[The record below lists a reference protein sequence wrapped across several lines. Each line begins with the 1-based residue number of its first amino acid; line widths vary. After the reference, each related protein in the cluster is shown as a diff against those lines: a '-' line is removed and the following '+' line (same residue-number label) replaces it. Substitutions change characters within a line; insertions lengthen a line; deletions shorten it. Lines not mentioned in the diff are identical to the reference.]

1 MPKLRVNPQPPR
13 HDTPHE
19 TLGLVFTFFG
29 QPCAETGVLNRRA
42 LLAGGVVAAGV
53 GAATWFYWP
62 RRASK
67 AMGMGM
73 GPFQHYP
80 FDPVA
85 AANFQQKLFAPVASG
100 PLGVLDVVAPL
111 TLRATQASFALLPGP
126 PSQAPSPFLLY
137 QTDHGGQAYQNP
149 ILRIERGAQFVVTLD
164 NALTEPTIIHW
175 HGLHTPAKM
184 DGHPS
189 QTIAPGARFEY
200 NFTVRNRGGT
210 YWYHTHAHELTAKQA
225 YNGLASF
232 FLVDDDD
239 QRKLAKALDLQL
251 GVTDLPL
258 VIQDKQFDAQ
268 GKLLYRP
275 NAHESMMGWLGD
287 IVLTNLTVNAVLTV
301 TPRTYRLRMLNGSNA
316 RIYRLAF
323 AKGETLLPFT
333 VIGTDG
339 GLIERPETV
348 TEAFLSPG
356 ERLDVLFDAAQA
368 QPGDTV
374 FLKSLAFDQMENE
387 GTASGM
393 GGMGDMKGMNSQGMK
408 HMMGSMSSSRLAMG
422 VEFKVLKL
430 SVAEGVR
437 VAATVP
443 TVLSEVKPVRA
454 EGTASTEGT
463 ADRLIELSMQGMRFL
478 INGRS
483 FRMDEIAFDVKR
495 GSVEVWRIS
504 NPALGMPHPMHM
516 HGFSFQVLE
525 RLNSPPQWPASARL
539 GRGRAVT
546 DLGWK
551 DTVLVWPGETV
562 CIAIDF
568 AHDFPGDQTYLFHC
582 HNLEHEDGGMMI
594 NFRVLA

>member
-1 MPKLRVNPQPPR
+1 MGVMKRRDL
-13 HDTPHE
+13 
-19 TLGLVFTFFG
+19 LV
-29 QPCAETGVLNRRA
+29 
-42 LLAGGVVAAGV
+42 GGAVVA
-53 GAATWFYWP
+53 GAAAVTWFYMHK
-62 RRASK
+62 RASQ
-67 AMGMGM
+67 ALGN
-73 GPFQHYP
+73 GPFRHYP

-85 AANFQQKLFAPVASG
+85 ADNFQQKLFIPVASG
-100 PLGVLDVVAPL
+100 PFGVLDVVAPL
-111 TLRATQASFALLPGP
+111 KLRATQASFALLPGP

-137 QTDHGGQAYQNP
+137 VTEHAGQAYQNP
-149 ILRIERGAQFVVTLD
+149 ILRIERGARFVAALD

-189 QTIAPGARFEY
+189 NTIAPGARY
-200 NFTVRNRGGT
+200 DYDFTVRNRGGT

-232 FLVDDDD
+232 FLIDDDD

-251 GVTDLPL
+251 GVNDLPL

-287 IVLTNLTVNAVLTV
+287 IVLANLTANAVLTV
-301 TPRTYRLRMLNGSNA
+301 TPRTYRLRLLNGSNA

-323 AKGETLLPFT
+323 VKGESRLPFT

-339 GLIERPETV
+339 GLIEQPESV

-368 QPGDTV
+368 QVGDTV

-387 GTASGM
+387 GTANGM
-393 GGMGDMKGMNSQGMK
+393 GGMGHMKGQGMNQ
-408 HMMGSMSSSRLAMG
+408 MMASMSSSRLPMG
-422 VEFKVLKL
+422 TAFNVLKL

-437 VAATVP
+437 VAAAVP
-443 TVLSEVKPVRA
+443 AVLSEVKPIR
-454 EGTASTEGT
+454 TEGA
-463 ADRLIELSMQGMRFL
+463 ADRKIELSMQAMRFQ

-483 FRMDEIAFDVKR
+483 FRMNEIAFDVKR
-495 GSVEVWRIS
+495 GSTEIWSIG
-504 NPALGMPHPMHM
+504 NPTLGMPHPMHM

-525 RLNSPPQWPASARL
+525 RLNSPPQWPAEARL
-539 GRGRAVT
+539 GKGRAVT

-562 CIAIDF
+562 RIAIDF
-568 AHDFPGDQTYLFHC
+568 SLDFPDSQTYLFHC
-582 HNLEHEDGGMMI
+582 HNLEHEDGGMMV
-594 NFRVLA
+594 NFRVSA